1 MVDEDPSLWAMSGLD
16 DKDKDMIHKYFN
28 VIQRDNIG
36 MSNVWYLGRGVR
48 MRSFHTRSVASGSG
62 TIYPCL
68 NISLLATRRPEFY
81 LWNIEV
87 PMFVLTSLI
96 GMTWAIA
103 PEEVGD
109 RISVSLTLVL
119 TAVAYKLTVAQS
131 IPQVAYLTLLDKYV
145 SLCFIFMVI
154 ATVENALLQVENAL
168 LHSLVQEGADR
179 ALTDVVCLRIWGSG
193 WLACCAWYVVT
204 ARRLQI
210 KRWRAMQDYVMQN
223 SHGQSGLGTDT
234 KSETESRMQSQGY
247 TRLFEA

>member
-1 MVDEDPSLWAMSGLD
+1 MIEQVVDEDPSLWAMSGLD

-48 MRSFHTRSVASGSG
+48 MRSFHTRSVVSGSG

-204 ARRLQI
+204 AMRLQN
-210 KRWRAMQDYVMQN
+210 KRWRAMQDYDLQN
-223 SHGQSGLGTDT
+223 SHGEGT
-234 KSETESRMQSQGY
+234 KSESQMQSQGY

>member
-1 MVDEDPSLWAMSGLD
+1 VVDEDPLLWRMNGLD
-16 DKDKDMIHKYFN
+16 DKDKDAIHKCFN
-28 VIQRDNIG
+28 VVQRDNIG
-36 MSNVWYLGRGVR
+36 MSNVWYLCQGVR

-62 TIYPCL
+62 TIFPCL

-96 GMTWAIA
+96 GLTWAIA

-145 SLCFIFMVI
+145 SLCFIFMVV
-154 ATVENALLQVENAL
+154 ATVENALLP
-168 LHSLVQEGADR
+168 SLVQHGADR
-179 ALTDVVCLRIWGSG
+179 ALTDIVCLRIWGSG

-204 ARRLQI
+204 AMRLQN
-210 KRWRAMQDYVMQN
+210 KRWRAMQDYDLQN
-223 SHGQSGLGTDT
+223 SLSHGEGLGTGT
-234 KSETESRMQSQGY
+234 MSESQMQSQGY
-247 TRLFEA
+247 MRLFEA

>member
-1 MVDEDPSLWAMSGLD
+1 MNGLD
-16 DKDKDMIHKYFN
+16 DKDKDAIHKYFN
-28 VIQRDNIG
+28 VVQRDNIG
-36 MSNVWYLGRGVR
+36 MSNVWYLCKGVR

-62 TIYPCL
+62 TIFPCL

-145 SLCFIFMVI
+145 SLCFIFMVV
-154 ATVENALLQVENAL
+154 ATVENALLP
-168 LHSLVQEGADR
+168 SLVQQGADR
-179 ALTDVVCLRIWGSG
+179 ALTDIVCLRIWGSG

-223 SHGQSGLGTDT
+223 SHGQSGLGTDAT